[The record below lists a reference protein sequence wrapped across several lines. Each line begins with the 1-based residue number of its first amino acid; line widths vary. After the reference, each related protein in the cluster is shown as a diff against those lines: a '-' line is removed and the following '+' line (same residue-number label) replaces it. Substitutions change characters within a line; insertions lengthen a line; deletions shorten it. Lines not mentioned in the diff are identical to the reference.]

1 MTTASAPTAARRA
14 APAARHSARK
24 VRPRGQR
31 SPLASVGLHL
41 TLIVASVIAV
51 FPVLWVLLTSLKP
64 AAYATTT
71 DFFKDTTF
79 ENYTGLIKDTEF
91 LTWFGNSL
99 VIAGLTTVLGVFV
112 SATTGYAVSRFRFP
126 GKRGLMWTLLITQ
139 MFPVAVLIVPI
150 YNIMSSLGLLNQPAG
165 LVITYLTIAVPF
177 CAWMMKGFFDTI
189 PREIDESGQVDGLTP
204 FGTFWR
210 LILPLA
216 KPGLAV
222 TAFYSFITAWGE
234 VAYASA
240 FMVGD
245 ENLTLAAW
253 TAEVRQPVRSPVGA
267 DDRRVRAHRDTR
279 GPGLPLRPAP
289 PGDRHVRRGRQG
301 LTHPA
306 VRPARTKERR
316 RRIPDPVPAPL
327 PTQTPPG
334 TT

>member
-1 MTTASAPTAARRA
+1 MTTVTA
-14 APAARHSARK
+14 APATPVKQDTRK
-24 VRPRGQR
+24 VRKRGDR
-31 SPLASVGLHL
+31 SPAASVALHL
-41 TLIVASVIAV
+41 TLIVMSVIAV

-64 AAYATTT
+64 AQYASTT
-71 DFFKDTTF
+71 DFFKETTF
-79 ENYTGLIKDTEF
+79 ENYTNLIKDTEF
-91 LTWFGNSL
+91 LSWFGNS
-99 VIAGLTTVLGVFV
+99 VIVAGLSTVIGVFV

-126 GKRGLMWTLLITQ
+126 GKRGLMWTLLVTQ

-150 YNIMSSLGLLNQPAG
+150 YNIMSTMGLLNQPAG
-165 LVITYLTIAVPF
+165 LVITYLTISVPF

-245 ENLTLAAW
+245 ENLTLAGGLQKFVNQYGAQW
-253 TAEVRQPVRSPVGA
+253 GPMTAASVLIAIPAALVFLFAQKHLVTGMSAGA
-267 DDRRVRAHRDTR
+267 VK
-279 GPGLPLRPAP
+279 G
-289 PGDRHVRRGRQG
+289 
-301 LTHPA
+301 
-306 VRPARTKERR
+306 
-316 RRIPDPVPAPL
+316 
-327 PTQTPPG
+327 
-334 TT
+334 

>member
-1 MTTASAPTAARRA
+1 MTGPQTSTTSTPTASPARP
-14 APAARHSARK
+14 PAK
-24 VRPRGQR
+24 VRRRGER
-31 SPLASVGLHL
+31 SRAASVGLHA
-41 TLIVASVIAV
+41 TLIAASVIAV

-71 DFFKDTTF
+71 DFFKETTF
-79 ENYTGLIKDTEF
+79 ENYTKLLDDTPF

-99 VIAGLTTVLGVFV
+99 LIAGFTTVLGVFTA
-112 SATTGYAVSRFRFP
+112 ATTGYAVSRFRFP
-126 GKRGLMWTLLITQ
+126 GKRGLMWTLLVTQ
-139 MFPVAVLIVPI
+139 MFPMAVLIVPL
-150 YNIMSSLGLLNQPAG
+150 YNIMSDLGLLNQAAG

-189 PREIDESGQVDGLTP
+189 PREIDESGMVDGLTP

-245 ENLTLAAW
+245 ENLTLAGGLQKFVNQYGAQW
-253 TAEVRQPVRSPVGA
+253 GPMTAASVLIAIPAAIVFLFAQRHLVTGVSAGA
-267 DDRRVRAHRDTR
+267 VK
-279 GPGLPLRPAP
+279 G
-289 PGDRHVRRGRQG
+289 
-301 LTHPA
+301 
-306 VRPARTKERR
+306 
-316 RRIPDPVPAPL
+316 
-327 PTQTPPG
+327 
-334 TT
+334 

>member
-1 MTTASAPTAARRA
+1 MTTTSPTVRAVNAPRRG
-14 APAARHSARK
+14 R
-24 VRPRGQR
+24 R
-31 SPLASVGLHL
+31 SPLSSAGLHL

-64 AAYATTT
+64 AKFATST

-79 ENYTGLIKDTEF
+79 ENYTNLLSDTPF

-99 VIAGLTTVLGVFV
+99 LVAALTTVLGVFV
-112 SATTGYAVSRFRFP
+112 SSTTGYAVSRFRFP

-150 YNIMSSLGLLNQPAG
+150 YNIMASMGLLNSPAG

-189 PREIDESGQVDGLTP
+189 PREIDESGYVDGLTP

-216 KPGLAV
+216 KPGIAV
-222 TAFYSFITAWGE
+222 TAFYSFITAWSE

-245 ENLTLAAW
+245 ENLTLAGGLQKF
-253 TAEVRQPVRSPVGA
+253 VNQYGA
-267 DDRRVRAHRDTR
+267 QW
-279 GPGLPLRPAP
+279 GPMSAASVLIA
-289 PGDRHVRRGRQG
+289 
-301 LTHPA
+301 
-306 VRPARTKERR
+306 
-316 RRIPDPVPAPL
+316 VPAAL
-327 PTQTPPG
+327 VFLFAQRHLVTG
-334 TT
+334 MSAGAVKG

>member
-1 MTTASAPTAARRA
+1 MVTTTTPTPRA
-14 APAARHSARK
+14 AANAPI
-24 VRPRGQR
+24 RGRR
-31 SPLASVGLHL
+31 SPLASVALHV
-41 TLIVASVIAV
+41 TLITASVIAV

-64 AAYATTT
+64 AKYAITT
-71 DFFKDTTF
+71 DFFKETTL
-79 ENYTGLIKDTEF
+79 ENYTNLLNDTPF

-99 VIAGLTTVLGVFV
+99 LVAGLTTVIGVFI

-150 YNIMSSLGLLNQPAG
+150 YNIMASMGLLNQPVG

-189 PREIDESGQVDGLTP
+189 PREIDESGYVDGLTP

-216 KPGLAV
+216 KPGIAV

-245 ENLTLAAW
+245 ENLTLAGGLQKF
-253 TAEVRQPVRSPVGA
+253 VNQYGA
-267 DDRRVRAHRDTR
+267 QW
-279 GPGLPLRPAP
+279 GPMAAASVLIAIPAALVFLFAQ
-289 PGDRHVRRGRQG
+289 RHLVTGMSAG
-301 LTHPA
+301 A
-306 VRPARTKERR
+306 VK
-316 RRIPDPVPAPL
+316 
-327 PTQTPPG
+327 G
-334 TT
+334 

>member
-1 MTTASAPTAARRA
+1 MNTP
-14 APAARHSARK
+14 
-24 VRPRGQR
+24 VRGRR
-31 SPLASVGLHL
+31 SPLSSVALHL

-64 AAYATTT
+64 AKYASTT
-71 DFFKDTTF
+71 DFFKETTF
-79 ENYTGLIKDTEF
+79 ENYTNLLRDTPF

-99 VIAGLTTVLGVFV
+99 LVAALTTVVGVFI

-126 GKRGLMWTLLITQ
+126 GKRGIMWTLLVTQ

-150 YNIMSSLGLLNQPAG
+150 YNIMSSMGLLNEPAG

-177 CAWMMKGFFDTI
+177 CAWMMKGFFDGI
-189 PREIDESGQVDGLTP
+189 PREIDESGYVDGLTP

-216 KPGLAV
+216 KPGIAV

-245 ENLTLAAW
+245 ENLTLAGGLQKFVNQYGAQW
-253 TAEVRQPVRSPVGA
+253 GPMTAASVLIAIPAALVFLFAQRHLVTGMSAGA
-267 DDRRVRAHRDTR
+267 VK
-279 GPGLPLRPAP
+279 G
-289 PGDRHVRRGRQG
+289 
-301 LTHPA
+301 
-306 VRPARTKERR
+306 
-316 RRIPDPVPAPL
+316 
-327 PTQTPPG
+327 
-334 TT
+334 

>member
-1 MTTASAPTAARRA
+1 MVTTTTPIPPTANL
-14 APAARHSARK
+14 P
-24 VRPRGQR
+24 VRGRR
-31 SPLASVGLHL
+31 SPLASVALHV
-41 TLIVASVIAV
+41 TLVVASVIAV

-64 AAYATTT
+64 AKFATTT
-71 DFFKDTTF
+71 DFFKETTV
-79 ENYTGLIKDTEF
+79 ENYTNLLNDTPF
-91 LTWFGNSL
+91 LTWFANSL
-99 VIAGLTTVLGVFV
+99 LVAGLTTVIGVFI

-150 YNIMSSLGLLNQPAG
+150 YNIMASMGLLNQPVG

-189 PREIDESGQVDGLTP
+189 PREIDESGYVDGLTP

-216 KPGLAV
+216 KPGIAV

-245 ENLTLAAW
+245 ENLTLAGGLQKF
-253 TAEVRQPVRSPVGA
+253 VNQYGA
-267 DDRRVRAHRDTR
+267 QW
-279 GPGLPLRPAP
+279 GPMAAASVLIAIPAALVFLFAQ
-289 PGDRHVRRGRQG
+289 RHLVTGMSAG
-301 LTHPA
+301 A
-306 VRPARTKERR
+306 VK
-316 RRIPDPVPAPL
+316 
-327 PTQTPPG
+327 G
-334 TT
+334 

>member
-1 MTTASAPTAARRA
+1 MTTAAPN
-14 APAARHSARK
+14 AP
-24 VRPRGQR
+24 VRGRR
-31 SPLASVGLHL
+31 SPLASFGLHA
-41 TLIVASVIAV
+41 TLVVTSVIAV
-51 FPVLWVLLTSLKP
+51 FPVLWVFLTSIKP
-64 AAYATTT
+64 AKYAATT
-71 DFFKDTTF
+71 DFFKETTF
-79 ENYTGLIKDTEF
+79 ENYSNLLDDTPF

-99 VIAGLTTVLGVFV
+99 LVAGLTTVLGVFV

-126 GKRGLMWTLLITQ
+126 GKRGLMWTLLVTQ

-150 YNIMSSLGLLNQPAG
+150 YNIMAGLGLLNEPAG

-216 KPGLAV
+216 RPGLAV

-245 ENLTLAAW
+245 ENLTLAGGLQKFVNQYGAQW
-253 TAEVRQPVRSPVGA
+253 GPMTAASVLIAIPAAVVFLFAQRHLVTGVSAGA
-267 DDRRVRAHRDTR
+267 VK
-279 GPGLPLRPAP
+279 G
-289 PGDRHVRRGRQG
+289 
-301 LTHPA
+301 
-306 VRPARTKERR
+306 
-316 RRIPDPVPAPL
+316 
-327 PTQTPPG
+327 
-334 TT
+334 

>member
-1 MTTASAPTAARRA
+1 VTTVTANH
-14 APAARHSARK
+14 ARHSARK
-24 VRPRGQR
+24 VRKRGDR
-31 SPLASVGLHL
+31 SPAASLALHL
-41 TLIVASVIAV
+41 TLIISSVIAV

-64 AAYATTT
+64 AKFASTT
-71 DFFKDTTF
+71 DFFKETTF
-79 ENYTGLIKDTEF
+79 ENYTNLIKDTEF
-91 LTWFGNSL
+91 LSWFGNS
-99 VIAGLTTVLGVFV
+99 VIVAGLSTVIGVFV

-126 GKRGLMWTLLITQ
+126 GKRGLMWTLLVTQ

-150 YNIMSSLGLLNQPAG
+150 YNIMSTMGLLNQPAG
-165 LVITYLTIAVPF
+165 LVITYLTISVPF

-245 ENLTLAAW
+245 ENLTLAGGLQKFVNQYGAQW
-253 TAEVRQPVRSPVGA
+253 GPMTAASVLIAIPAALVFLFAQKHLVTGMSAGA
-267 DDRRVRAHRDTR
+267 VK
-279 GPGLPLRPAP
+279 G
-289 PGDRHVRRGRQG
+289 
-301 LTHPA
+301 
-306 VRPARTKERR
+306 
-316 RRIPDPVPAPL
+316 
-327 PTQTPPG
+327 
-334 TT
+334 

>member
-1 MTTASAPTAARRA
+1 MTTVTATPTRHGARKAPKVRKRGDRS
-14 APAARHSARK
+14 PAA
-24 VRPRGQR
+24 
-31 SPLASVGLHL
+31 SVALHL
-41 TLIVASVIAV
+41 TLIVMSVIAV

-64 AAYATTT
+64 AKFASTT
-71 DFFKDTTF
+71 DFFKETTF
-79 ENYTGLIKDTEF
+79 ENYTNLIKDTEF
-91 LTWFGNSL
+91 LSWFGNS
-99 VIAGLTTVLGVFV
+99 VVVAGLSTVIGVFV

-126 GKRGLMWTLLITQ
+126 GKRGLMWTLLVTQ

-150 YNIMSSLGLLNQPAG
+150 YNIMSTMGLLNQPAG
-165 LVITYLTIAVPF
+165 LVITYLTISVPF

-245 ENLTLAAW
+245 ENLTLAGGLQKFVNQYGAQW
-253 TAEVRQPVRSPVGA
+253 GPMTAASVLIAIPAALVFLFAQKHLVTGMSAGA
-267 DDRRVRAHRDTR
+267 VK
-279 GPGLPLRPAP
+279 G
-289 PGDRHVRRGRQG
+289 
-301 LTHPA
+301 
-306 VRPARTKERR
+306 
-316 RRIPDPVPAPL
+316 
-327 PTQTPPG
+327 
-334 TT
+334 

>member
-1 MTTASAPTAARRA
+1 MVTTVTAT
-14 APAARHSARK
+14 PARHGARK
-24 VRPRGQR
+24 VRKRGER
-31 SPLASVGLHL
+31 SPAASLALHL
-41 TLIVASVIAV
+41 TLIVTSVIAV

-64 AAYATTT
+64 AKYASTTS
-71 DFFKDTTF
+71 FFKETTF
-79 ENYTGLIKDTEF
+79 ENYTNLIKDTEF
-91 LTWFGNSL
+91 LSWFANS
-99 VIAGLTTVLGVFV
+99 VIVAGLSTVIGVFV

-126 GKRGLMWTLLITQ
+126 GKRGLMWTLLVTQ

-150 YNIMSSLGLLNQPAG
+150 YNIMSTMGLLNQPAG
-165 LVITYLTIAVPF
+165 LVITYLTISVPF

-245 ENLTLAAW
+245 ENLTLAGGLQKFVNQYGAQW
-253 TAEVRQPVRSPVGA
+253 GPMTAASVLIAIPAALVFLFAQKHLVTGMSAGA
-267 DDRRVRAHRDTR
+267 VK
-279 GPGLPLRPAP
+279 G
-289 PGDRHVRRGRQG
+289 
-301 LTHPA
+301 
-306 VRPARTKERR
+306 
-316 RRIPDPVPAPL
+316 
-327 PTQTPPG
+327 
-334 TT
+334 

>member
-1 MTTASAPTAARRA
+1 MTTVTA
-14 APAARHSARK
+14 APAATPAKHGARK
-24 VRPRGQR
+24 VRKRGDR
-31 SPLASVGLHL
+31 SPAASLALHL
-41 TLIVASVIAV
+41 TLIITSVIAV

-64 AAYATTT
+64 AKFASTT
-71 DFFKDTTF
+71 DFFKETTF
-79 ENYTGLIKDTEF
+79 ENYTNLIKDTEF
-91 LTWFGNSL
+91 LNWFGNS
-99 VIAGLTTVLGVFV
+99 VIVAGLSTVIGVFV

-126 GKRGLMWTLLITQ
+126 GKRGLMWTLLVTQ

-150 YNIMSSLGLLNQPAG
+150 YNIMSTMGLLNQPAG
-165 LVITYLTIAVPF
+165 LVITYLTISVPF

-245 ENLTLAAW
+245 ENLTLAGGLQKFVNQYGAQW
-253 TAEVRQPVRSPVGA
+253 GPMTAASVLIAIPAALVFLFAQKHLVTGMSAGA
-267 DDRRVRAHRDTR
+267 VK
-279 GPGLPLRPAP
+279 G
-289 PGDRHVRRGRQG
+289 
-301 LTHPA
+301 
-306 VRPARTKERR
+306 
-316 RRIPDPVPAPL
+316 
-327 PTQTPPG
+327 
-334 TT
+334 

>member
-1 MTTASAPTAARRA
+1 MTTTTPTPRATHRATPQAKAQANAPL
-14 APAARHSARK
+14 
-24 VRPRGQR
+24 RGRR
-31 SPLASVGLHL
+31 SPLASVALHL
-41 TLIVASVIAV
+41 TLITASVIAV

-64 AAYATTT
+64 AEFAITT
-71 DFFKDTTF
+71 DFFKETTV
-79 ENYTGLIKDTEF
+79 ENYTNLLRDTPF

-99 VIAGLTTVLGVFV
+99 LVAGLTTVVGVFI

-150 YNIMSSLGLLNQPAG
+150 YNIMSSMGLLNQPVG

-189 PREIDESGQVDGLTP
+189 PREIDESGYVDGLTP

-216 KPGLAV
+216 KPGIAV

-245 ENLTLAAW
+245 ENLTLAGGLQKF
-253 TAEVRQPVRSPVGA
+253 VNQYGA
-267 DDRRVRAHRDTR
+267 QW
-279 GPGLPLRPAP
+279 GPMSAASVLIA
-289 PGDRHVRRGRQG
+289 
-301 LTHPA
+301 
-306 VRPARTKERR
+306 
-316 RRIPDPVPAPL
+316 VPAAL
-327 PTQTPPG
+327 VFLVAQRHLVTG
-334 TT
+334 MSAGAVKG

>member
-1 MTTASAPTAARRA
+1 MRER
-14 APAARHSARK
+14 
-24 VRPRGQR
+24 R
-31 SPLASVGLHL
+31 SPLASVALHV

-64 AAYATTT
+64 AKFATTT
-71 DFFKDTTF
+71 DFFKETTL
-79 ENYTGLIKDTEF
+79 ENYTNLLRDTPF
-91 LTWFGNSL
+91 LTWFANSL
-99 VIAGLTTVLGVFV
+99 LVAALTTVVGVFIA
-112 SATTGYAVSRFRFP
+112 ATTGYAVSRFRFP

-150 YNIMSSLGLLNQPAG
+150 YNIMSSMGLLNEPAG

-189 PREIDESGQVDGLTP
+189 PREIDESGHVDGLTP

-216 KPGLAV
+216 KPGIAV

-245 ENLTLAAW
+245 ENLTLAGGLQKF
-253 TAEVRQPVRSPVGA
+253 VNQYGA
-267 DDRRVRAHRDTR
+267 QW
-279 GPGLPLRPAP
+279 GPMAAASVLIA
-289 PGDRHVRRGRQG
+289 
-301 LTHPA
+301 
-306 VRPARTKERR
+306 
-316 RRIPDPVPAPL
+316 VPAAL
-327 PTQTPPG
+327 VFLLAQRHLVTG
-334 TT
+334 MSAGAVKG

>member
-1 MTTASAPTAARRA
+1 MVTTATPSRTPAVPHRRG
-14 APAARHSARK
+14 R
-24 VRPRGQR
+24 R
-31 SPLASVGLHL
+31 SPLASIGLHAG
-41 TLIVASVIAV
+41 LILAAVVAV

-64 AAYATTT
+64 AKYATTT
-71 DFFKDTTF
+71 DFFRETTF
-79 ENYTGLIKDTEF
+79 ENYTGLLRDTPF

-99 VIAGLTTVLGVFV
+99 LVAGLTTVLGVFTA
-112 SATTGYAVSRFRFP
+112 ATTGYAVSRFRFP

-150 YNIMSSLGLLNQPAG
+150 YNIMASIGLLNQAAG

-189 PREIDESGQVDGLTP
+189 PAEIDESGQVDGLTP

-216 KPGLAV
+216 KPGIAV

-245 ENLTLAAW
+245 ENLTLAGGLQKFVNQYGAQW
-253 TAEVRQPVRSPVGA
+253 GPMTAASVLIAIPAALVFLFAQRHLVTGMSAGA
-267 DDRRVRAHRDTR
+267 VK
-279 GPGLPLRPAP
+279 G
-289 PGDRHVRRGRQG
+289 
-301 LTHPA
+301 
-306 VRPARTKERR
+306 
-316 RRIPDPVPAPL
+316 
-327 PTQTPPG
+327 
-334 TT
+334 

>member
-1 MTTASAPTAARRA
+1 MTTAAPTTSAPATTAEKPATRRPAR
-14 APAARHSARK
+14 P
-24 VRPRGQR
+24 PRRRGER
-31 SPLASVGLHL
+31 SPGASVALHL
-41 TLIVASVIAV
+41 TLIIASVIAV

-64 AAYATTT
+64 ANYATTT
-71 DFFKDTTF
+71 DFFKETTF
-79 ENYTGLIKDTEF
+79 ENYTNLIRDTEF
-91 LTWFGNSL
+91 LTWFGNSV

-126 GKRGLMWTLLITQ
+126 GKRGLMWTLLVTQ

-150 YNIMSSLGLLNQPAG
+150 YNIMSTMGLINQPAG
-165 LVITYLTIAVPF
+165 LVITYLTISVPF

-245 ENLTLAAW
+245 ENLTLAGGLQKFVNQYGAQW
-253 TAEVRQPVRSPVGA
+253 GPMTAASVLIAIPAALVFLFAQKHLVTGMSAGA
-267 DDRRVRAHRDTR
+267 VK
-279 GPGLPLRPAP
+279 G
-289 PGDRHVRRGRQG
+289 
-301 LTHPA
+301 
-306 VRPARTKERR
+306 
-316 RRIPDPVPAPL
+316 
-327 PTQTPPG
+327 
-334 TT
+334 